1 MAKTKKNNKRAKSR
15 KVKRGGR
22 KNNTALKMSQMVGGQ
37 TPAPAPA
44 SRLNLDLVE
53 EQSVIDALQ
62 SFGEAA
68 RELKSAI
75 GIGKD
80 TVTSLSA
87 AVTAQGTAFTSL
99 EASVN
104 SLDEA
109 ITKPATGLYSKIIKN
124 GIFNPRPQPAAAPA
138 PRPVPAP

>member
-37 TPAPAPA
+37 TPQPAPAPP
-44 SRLNLDLVE
+44 SLLNLEQLN

-62 SFGEAA
+62 SFGEAT

-109 ITKPATGLYSKIIKN
+109 ITKPVDGL
-124 GIFNPRPQPAAAPA
+124 
-138 PRPVPAP
+138 